1 MAVTKKINLLTLVSY
16 SLLQTVFS

>member
-1 MAVTKKINLLTLVSY
+1 MAATKKINFLTLVSY